1 MAENANESWRKPT
14 NIQLL
19 CLVLSTSSVQKA
31 VPMNSEKFPSWRPNK
46 KLNKCSS
53 SSCSKHF
60 AHGLTPGW
68 PYACNSVKPTCIKW
82 THKALDLERT
92 LASATSSSLWTG
104 IRSEAYVN
112 ESEQGLELTETVYS
126 EVSIIFYYTIPS
138 QPTFLVRFQ
147 FILCPILFHVGTISH
162 RADIVFLIQIC
173 NEWNKRIFCYKN
185 QWVSCWRI
193 NINRWRQR
201 EYRYSNISD
210 KTVNWIL
217 AEGRVRERYI
227 RKGNKNRNKI
237 ERWIIFAGYFGLQ
250 HKPSTGTKTK
260 RVQI

>member
-1 MAENANESWRKPT
+1 MHA
-14 NIQLL
+14 IQWNLPP
-19 CLVLSTSSVQKA
+19 VLSPGPWTDISFCHLFVSV
-31 VPMNSEKFPSWRPNK
+31 NR
-46 KLNKCSS
+46 
-53 SSCSKHF
+53 
-60 AHGLTPGW
+60 
-68 PYACNSVKPTCIKW
+68 YSVRSVRKW
-82 THKALDLERT
+82 VGART
-92 LASATSSSLWTG
+92 GTYWDGVS
-104 IRSEAYVN
+104 RSE
-112 ESEQGLELTETVYS
+112 
-126 EVSIIFYYTIPS
+126 YYFLLHQTLS
-138 QPTFLVRFQ
+138 ANCFLVRFQ
-147 FILCPILFHVGTISH
+147 FILCPILYIRTYLHVGTISH
-162 RADIVFLIQIC
+162 LADIVFLIQIC

-227 RKGNKNRNKI
+227 RKGNKNRSKI

-260 RVQI
+260 RVQIKDEI